1 MNNKL
6 KKNPKT
12 AAKVYQQRYM
22 QNHKMLCVCLHKEQD
37 EDIIEW
43 MKEQPSISE
52 SVKRI
57 LRWEI
62 NGRWE
67 IKERD
72 DYMERSPEGKTP
84 AGNQATEGSKTK
96 DGIKA
101 PKDRLPETDPE
112 DGKRAEDLRSPT
124 KGLRTCKTCRESRI
138 DYYRQTCYCNND
150 ESEKAGQNT
159 EPSDTC
165 SAWR

>member
-6 KKNPKT
+6 KKDPKT
-12 AAKVYQQRYM
+12 AAKAYQQKYM
-22 QNHKMLCVCLHKEQD
+22 KNHRMLCCCLDKEKD

-43 MKEQPSISE
+43 MNEQPSITE

-62 NGRWE
+62 NGRE
-67 IKERD
+67 E
-72 DYMERSPEGKTP
+72 YMDGSPERKAP
-84 AGNQATEGSKTK
+84 AGNQKTK
-96 DGIKA
+96 GGKTEDDIKV

-112 DGKRAEDLRSPT
+112 TRKRAEDIRSPE
-124 KGLRTCKTCRESRI
+124 KDSRTCKTCRESRI
-138 DYYRQTCYCNND
+138 DYHRQTCYCNNE

-159 EPSDTC
+159 NPSDTC

>member
-6 KKNPKT
+6 KKDTKT
-12 AAKVYQQRYM
+12 AAKAYQRKYM
-22 QNHKMLCVCLHKEQD
+22 KNHRMLCCCLDKEKD

-43 MKEQPSISE
+43 MNEQPSITE

-62 NGRWE
+62 NGR
-67 IKERD
+67 D
-72 DYMERSPEGKTP
+72 DYDYMERSPEGKTP

-96 DGIKA
+96 YGVKA
-101 PKDRLPETDPE
+101 PKDRLPEKDPE
-112 DGKRAEDLRSPT
+112 DGKRAEDLRSPA
-124 KGLRTCKTCRESRI
+124 KGLRTCKTCQESLM
-138 DYYRQTCYCNND
+138 DCYHQTCYCNNE